1 MVALS
6 TIALYASYGVPIA
19 LGQRARKTGLWT
31 RRGPWDLG
39 RASAVV
45 NGIALAWIAVLTVLF
60 VLPPNALAGFTF
72 AGLLVLLAVYW
83 FSLRRADFRGPPRIE
98 P

>member
-19 LGQRARKTGLWT
+19 LGRRARKNGLWT

-39 RASAVV
+39 RASPVV
-45 NGIALAWIAVLTVLF
+45 NAVALAWIAVLTVLF
-60 VLPPNALAGFTF
+60 VLPPNEVAGFTF

-83 FSLRRADFRGPPRIE
+83 VLWRRADFRGPPRIE
-98 P
+98 S